1 MNKLRFRFM
10 SSESWSTFCKIKRT
24 LILCNSSRNNVWQ
37 KFISELQLLVVHINF
52 VPLLNSISFIS
63 SVLANK
69 SLWFTALSPFV
80 YLPFVSFFFVC
91 VNTEFC
97 LLLSLSC
104 FKSSQTDYLSQHL
117 CFNTFHCE
125 SPRTHLSHCM
135 KPNNN
140 VSECYNLFLSIV
152 SALWNGALLC
162 FALIH

>member
-80 YLPFVSFFFVC
+80 YLPFVSFFLYVLTLNSVC
-91 VNTEFC
+91 SYLSRASSHLKPIICHSTCASTLFIVNRRVHICHIAWSQTTTCLNVTIHFC
-97 LLLSLSC
+97 LLFPL
-104 FKSSQTDYLSQHL
+104 Y
-117 CFNTFHCE
+117 E
-125 SPRTHLSHCM
+125 M
-135 KPNNN
+135 
-140 VSECYNLFLSIV
+140 E
-152 SALWNGALLC
+152 LC